1 MTLFGES
8 QPFEENMLLLVVA
21 IMHGYMDIQELGE
34 LVSSHRGNFSK
45 MLPLKVPNHKQKNKI
60 RLFKWDANYSRNC
73 TRKRRAALGPI

>member
-45 MLPLKVPNHKQKNKI
+45 TLPLKVPNHTQKNKI
-60 RLFKWDANYSRNC
+60 RLFQVGC
-73 TRKRRAALGPI
+73 QLQ